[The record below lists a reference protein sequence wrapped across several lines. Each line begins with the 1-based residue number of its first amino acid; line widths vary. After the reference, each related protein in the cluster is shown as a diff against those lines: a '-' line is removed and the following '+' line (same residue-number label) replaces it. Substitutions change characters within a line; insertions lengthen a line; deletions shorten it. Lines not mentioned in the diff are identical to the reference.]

1 MFSCK
6 NSYFL
11 SEFLS
16 QIGDLTSFFNLILC
30 FAGYDDKRI
39 ETGLLQM
46 LEIVFDE
53 NASCEFL
60 GQKCQTADVDIAAG
74 CDWETYRKAAAQLVA
89 AHTKERVVVINF
101 SGSEK
106 MMNYLALALGV
117 ETYEEQTELESVV
130 FKVGDSQKALSDYKP
145 FMALANSLRY
155 ARDLLRL
162 PEAERRADIKRLGY
176 LGLKVKEDY
185 IKETITIDW
194 PGKKPEKKM
203 TAEGAL
209 AALVLVGVMKK
220 QAICKDEQAC
230 RGIIGKVFEKEAD
243 KIAEPKDEN
252 EMIEKIIEKCE
263 EI

>member
-6 NSYFL
+6 KFL
-11 SEFLS
+11 FSSEFLS

-30 FAGYDDKRI
+30 FTGYSGKRI

-53 NASCEFL
+53 NAGCEFL
-60 GQKCQTADVDIAAG
+60 GQKCQTADLDIAAD
-74 CDWETYRKAAAQLVA
+74 CDWQTYRRIAAQLITA
-89 AHTKERVVVINF
+89 YADQRVVVVNF
-101 SGSEK
+101 PLSEK
-106 MMNYLALALGV
+106 MMNCLALALGI
-117 ETYEEQTELESVV
+117 EAYEEKTQLESVI
-130 FKVGDSQKALSDYKP
+130 FKVSDSKKALSDYKP

-162 PEAERRADIKRLGY
+162 SEAERRADIKRLGY

-185 IKETITIDW
+185 IKDTVTIDW
-194 PGKKPEKKM
+194 LGKEPVKKI
-203 TAEGAL
+203 AADGGL

-220 QAICKDEQAC
+220 QAICKDENAW
-230 RGIIGKVFEKEAD
+230 RGVIGKAFENGAD